1 MADRK
6 YLNWLFCAILMAPLT
21 GLNAKNG
28 EADDPALEGFEV
40 IEKNRWESMYV
51 DPAVDW
57 NRYQQFQL
65 DPATVAF
72 RKNWQR
78 DQNRYDFNK
87 VPDREVERIKTE
99 MSELFGAEFT
109 ESLILKGGYE
119 LANDSGEQVM
129 RIEPHIV
136 DLDIY
141 APDTR
146 NDPMIRRQYT
156 ESSGRMTLEL
166 NIYDSV
172 SGDLIATVRDR
183 QRAPWRGY
191 WQWTTSVTNYADA
204 RNMIRNWAG
213 DFIERMDSVKTANLN

>member
-6 YLNWLFCAILMAPLT
+6 YLNVLFCALLMAPLT
-21 GLNAKNG
+21 NLSAKDKQ
-28 EADDPALEGFEV
+28 ADDPSLEGFSV
-40 IEKNRWESMYV
+40 VEKNRWESMYV
-51 DPAVDW
+51 NPAVDW
-57 NRYQQFQL
+57 NRYRQFQL
-65 DPATVAF
+65 EPATVAF

-78 DQNRYDFNK
+78 DQNRYDFDK
-87 VPDREVERIKTE
+87 VPDREVERIKTDL
-99 MSELFGAEFT
+99 SELFGAEFT

-119 LANDSGEQVM
+119 LANDSGADVM

-146 NDPMIRRQYT
+146 NDPGIRRQYT
-156 ESSGRMTLEL
+156 ESSGRMTLKL

-172 SGDLIATVRDR
+172 SGELIATVSDR
-183 QRAPWRGY
+183 QNAPWRGY

-204 RNMIRNWAG
+204 RRIIRIWAG
-213 DFIERMDSVKTANLN
+213 DFIERMDGVKVASLN

>member
-6 YLNWLFCAILMAPLT
+6 YLNWLFCALLMAPLT
-21 GLNAKNG
+21 NLSAKDKV
-28 EADDPALEGFEV
+28 ADDPSLEGFTV

-65 DPATVAF
+65 EPATVAF

-78 DQNRYDFNK
+78 DQNRYDFDK
-87 VPDREVERIKTE
+87 VRDKDVERIKTDL
-99 MSELFGAEFT
+99 SELFGSEFT

-119 LANDSGEQVM
+119 LANDPGANVM
-129 RIEPHIV
+129 RIEPQIV

-146 NDPMIRRQYT
+146 NDPVIMRQYT
-156 ESSGRMTLEL
+156 ESSGRMTLKL

-172 SGDLIATVRDR
+172 TGDLIASVSDR
-183 QRAPWRGY
+183 QHAPWRGY
-191 WQWTTSVTNYADA
+191 WQWTTSVTNYSDA

-213 DFIERMDSVKTANLN
+213 DFIERMDEVKTANLN